1 MAEDDAGERTEDA
14 TPKRREEA
22 ADEGRGA
29 RSQEAGIA
37 AAILAAAAAV
47 KLLADDAGVALR
59 DLMGRG
65 LASAGTIAL
74 DDGSAV
80 QLLRHTVTRMAAS
93 GAAILLTIAG
103 ATFFVAAMQSG
114 LRFTPKALKFHWERL
129 DPAKNAQRL
138 LSPTQAVETVKA
150 LLKVV
155 VVGLL
160 VWKALESAFP
170 STSVLSQAGPATLA
184 PWIAEYV
191 GRLLLT
197 VGIAY
202 AAIGGAD
209 YAWQRFQFEK
219 GLRMSKEDVKRES
232 KEENGD
238 PIIRSAR
245 RRMAREMAFG
255 QMMQDVAKA
264 SVVVT
269 NPTHIAV
276 AIRYDDD
283 LAPVPVVLAMGQ
295 DKVAERIKAIAAEH
309 QVPIVEN
316 VPIARALFKSAK
328 VGSVIPVELYLAVAE
343 ILAYVYKTRQQ
354 RGLWRGSARA

>member
-1 MAEDDAGERTEDA
+1 MAEDDAGERTEEA
-14 TPKRREEA
+14 TPKRRQDA

-37 AAILAAAAAV
+37 AAILAAAAAT
-47 KLLADDAGVALR
+47 KLLADDAGLVLR

-65 LASAGTIAL
+65 LASAGSVTL
-74 DDGSAV
+74 DDGAAV
-80 QLLRHTVTRMAAS
+80 TILRDTTTRFAAAS
-93 GAAILLTIAG
+93 AAILLTILG
-103 ATFFVAAMQSG
+103 ATFAIAAAQSG
-114 LRFTPKALKFHWERL
+114 LRFTPKAFKLHWERL
-129 DPAKNAQRL
+129 DPMKNGQRL
-138 LSPTQAVETVKA
+138 LSPSQAVETAKA

-155 VVGLL
+155 VVGIL
-160 VWKALESAFP
+160 VWKALAASMP
-170 STSVLSQAGPATLA
+170 TTSVLAQAGPMAIG
-184 PWIAEYV
+184 PWLLEHV

-219 GLRMSKEDVKRES
+219 GIRMSKEEVKREA
-232 KEENGD
+232 KEEQGD
-238 PIIRSAR
+238 PVVRSAR
-245 RRMAREMAFG
+245 RRLAREMAFG
-255 QMMQDVAKA
+255 QMLKDVAKA

-276 AIRYDDD
+276 AIQYDDE
-283 LAPVPVVLAMGQ
+283 LAPIPVVLAMGQ
-295 DKVAERIKAIAAEH
+295 DKVAERIKQIAAEAG
-309 QVPIVEN
+309 VPMVEN
-316 VPIARALFKSAK
+316 VPIARALFKKAK

-343 ILAYVYKTRQQ
+343 ILAYVYKTRIQ